1 MRNKGD
7 LSVFPQ
13 NMYLARWL
21 PVSLFRFRPEL
32 FEKKHTDCN
41 YRMTGIIS
49 FLGEMDME
57 DFSYEKFKG
66 KCFYGIPIPLEDRS
80 ITIGLTLNS
89 GNGLDAVVNVPNAL
103 ATQDELEQLCD
114 EIKAELSA
122 L

>member
-1 MRNKGD
+1 
-7 LSVFPQ
+7 
-13 NMYLARWL
+13 
-21 PVSLFRFRPEL
+21 
-32 FEKKHTDCN
+32 
-41 YRMTGIIS
+41 MTGIIS